1 MKSEVTQQKEEL
13 PAGSLAKMAKKF
25 KKEAQFKTRW
35 YNRTPRYWFQ
45 KDLMRPEG
53 VREKPEVLRLEVAP
67 GIRPNNKP
75 PVRIFLGTEAGQF
88 RAERV
93 FVWSVIQVRDPARV
107 YEIYFMKDL
116 KDYDRTGWKTGF
128 TNYRYAIPAMGGGKG
143 RAIYNDVDQIYLADP
158 GEMFDLDMGSAG
170 MLGITER
177 ETSVMLIDCGKMIK
191 YWTLDD
197 AQHGKK
203 HGFFRETVHDNK
215 LWGRLPAEWNARDDE
230 FTAEKS
236 KCFHFT
242 TLQTQPWQPFPNV
255 LRYEPHP
262 DGEVWFSRERAADAA
277 GFSVFTRNRPSRRY
291 GEILEQYRQLHSQ
304 GATNINLPAVETF
317 DGHSRRR
324 HEDDILTMIKETGAR
339 SLLDYGA
346 GKGSGYKPSQAKDS
360 TSATRV
366 NSAWPDVEVTCY
378 DPGFEPF
385 AKPYAGKF
393 DGVIC
398 TDVLEHIPDEDIP
411 WVLDELFKSATKFV
425 YASAACYPA
434 RKKLP
439 NGDNAHV
446 TQQQPEWWNGWFSL
460 VARRYP
466 GIRWKLCAI
475 EKGAFGKTKKFFDS
489 SVQMAKAA

>member
-1 MKSEVTQQKEEL
+1 
-13 PAGSLAKMAKKF
+13 MARMTNKF
-25 KKEAQFKTRW
+25 KKESQFKTRW
-35 YNRTPRYWFQ
+35 YHRMPRYWFQ
-45 KDLMRPEG
+45 KDLVRPEG
-53 VREKPEVLRLEVAP
+53 VRENPEVFRLDVKP
-67 GIRPNNKP
+67 GVKANNKP

-93 FVWSVIQVRDPARV
+93 FVWSIMQVRDPARV

-116 KDYDRTGWKTGF
+116 KGYDRTGWKTGF
-128 TNYRYAIPAMGGGKG
+128 TNYRYGIPAMGGGKG
-143 RAIYNDVDQIYLADP
+143 RAIYNDVDQLYLADP
-158 GEMFDLDMGSAG
+158 GEMFDLDMGGAG
-170 MLGITER
+170 MLCITER
-177 ETSVMLIDCGKMIK
+177 ETSVMLIDCEKMIPH
-191 YWTLDD
+191 WTLRN

-203 HGFFRETVHDNK
+203 HKFFRETVHEKK

-242 TLQTQPWQPFPNV
+242 TLQTQPWQPFPDV

-277 GFSVFTRNRPSRRY
+277 GFSVFTKDKPSRRY
-291 GEILEQYRQLHSQ
+291 GEILEQYRLLHNQ
-304 GATNINLPAVETF
+304 GAQNLSMPAAETF
-317 DGHSRRR
+317 DGHSRRK
-324 HEDDILTMIKETGAR
+324 HENDILGLIKETGAR
-339 SLLDYGA
+339 TVLDFGA
-346 GKGSGYKPSQAKDS
+346 GKGVGYKPSEAKGA
-360 TSATRV
+360 SAASRV
-366 NSAWPDVEVTCY
+366 NPAWPGVNVTCY

-385 AKPYAGKF
+385 SKNYSGQF

-411 WVLDELFKSATKFV
+411 WIIDELFKSADKFV

-439 NGDNAHV
+439 NGQNAHI
-446 TQQQPEWWNGWFSL
+446 TQQRPEWWNGWFSL

-466 GIRWKLCAI
+466 SIRWKLCAV
-475 EKGAFGKTKKFFDS
+475 EKGAFGKRKQFFDS
-489 SVQMAKAA
+489 GVQLARAA